1 MINLIY
7 QTYLDDGV
15 SAENR
20 PAVLRA
26 MHTIEE
32 MGPAQSLYI
41 TLPNVNSSAVKAMP
55 LSHQP

>member
-1 MINLIY
+1 MMNLLY
-7 QTYLDDGV
+7 QAYLDDGA
-15 SAENR
+15 SAGNR

-41 TLPNVNSSAVKAMP
+41 TLPNVNSSAIKATP
-55 LSHQP
+55 LP